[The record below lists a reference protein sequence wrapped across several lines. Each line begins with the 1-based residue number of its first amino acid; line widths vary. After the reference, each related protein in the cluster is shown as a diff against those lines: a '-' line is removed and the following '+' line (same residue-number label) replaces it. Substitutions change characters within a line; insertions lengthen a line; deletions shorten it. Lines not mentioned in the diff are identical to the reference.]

1 MGEGWLD
8 LKVRNETDNTFQIEI
23 SFDDKYM
30 HGRILSENAV
40 GLAYLVFNPSVSYRK
55 EGKKVY
61 QIAPV
66 CRRETDKDTGKQTE
80 RELYVNQCEIAYKL
94 PEGIKIQEGGVRNG

>member
-8 LKVRNETDNTFQIEI
+8 LKVRNETDNTFQIEV

-30 HGRILSENAV
+30 HGCILSKNAV
-40 GLAYLVFNPSVSYRK
+40 GFDYSVFNPSVSYRK
-55 EGKKVY
+55 EGKRIY

-66 CRRETDKDTGKQTE
+66 CRRETDRDTGMQME
-80 RELYVNQCEIAYKL
+80 RALYVNQCEIAYKF
-94 PEGIKIQEGGVRNG
+94 PEGIKPEEGGVQNG